1 MYRFLRY
8 VTFKFPCR
16 NPKRICVLCGCQRAV
31 RRISQCLRL
40 RILLSF
46 PLSAEPHTERDER
59 QQRIYP
65 QQQQHKHTKYNT
77 GEMPAA
83 MKMRTAR
90 PARSAKKAATRGRT
104 ARAVSTNACMLVRL
118 WITMEERN
126 PPGVGGVDRGDF
138 ILYVHACRG
147 GKGEGGHAFS
157 IRKRRALRKYES
169 ASAKDDATCVFLQRK
184 K

>member
-1 MYRFLRY
+1 MYGFLRY

-126 PPGVGGVDRGDF
+126 PPGGWGGPRGF
-138 ILYVHACRG
+138 YPVCTRVSGRERG
-147 GKGEGGHAFS
+147 GRTCIFYSKTTSASQIRECE
-157 IRKRRALRKYES
+157 RKR
-169 ASAKDDATCVFLQRK
+169 
-184 K
+184 